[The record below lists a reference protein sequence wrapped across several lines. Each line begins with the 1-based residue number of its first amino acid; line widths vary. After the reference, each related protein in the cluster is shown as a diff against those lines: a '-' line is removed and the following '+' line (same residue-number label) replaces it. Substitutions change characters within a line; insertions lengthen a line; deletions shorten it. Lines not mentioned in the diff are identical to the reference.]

1 RFLGATEDIRRSADE
16 IRSELSKINNDLN
29 ESVQKLPEKTKET
42 TQTIRHALN
51 EQITAL
57 KDLVSV
63 IQKNDQKNVKE
74 QLIPTISS
82 SSTLNKPDIA

>member
-1 RFLGATEDIRRSADE
+1 M
-16 IRSELSKINNDLN
+16 
-29 ESVQKLPEKTKET
+29 PEKTKET

-82 SSTLNKPDIA
+82 SSTLNKPDIASPEVIKKIVPPKPILQQDQSKKGKINGYQIF